1 MTGRDA
7 ASVETTPML
16 PGFSSVAGK
25 PVPVRFDGDL
35 FSSNGELL
43 S

>member
-1 MTGRDA
+1 ML

-16 PGFSSVAGK
+16 PDFSSVAGK
-25 PVPVRFDGDL
+25 PVLVRFDANL
-35 FSSNGELL
+35 LSSNGELP